1 LRKRSDFF
9 SSLLDRLP
17 RRPPQLHSRIGT
29 FFHRRFRRKLHHV
42 RGRYRRGRVRKDA
55 RHHRSDGA
63 DIGRV
68 GYKSTHAARGDPP
81 PSRPGA
87 MPQGSA
93 QHAGSLQGAL
103 RRRKSLVVS
112 AHVDAGSNIRAYLAG
127 ALGSKCAALI
137 RFLNCDLSELP
148 SYSELTT

>member
-1 LRKRSDFF
+1 MDATGAAACEKTLGTI
-9 SSLLDRLP
+9 DRMAPTLVE
-17 RRPPQLHSRIGT
+17 
-29 FFHRRFRRKLHHV
+29 F
-42 RGRYRRGRVRKDA
+42 
-55 RHHRSDGA
+55 
-63 DIGRV
+63 